1 MSYVLKRIISGEL
14 VCIPGKRGRVK
25 GGYQPGKAVIADHPV
40 PLRMPLRWWYDMK
53 ARRVRI
59 EPMEVPVPTLSSF
72 KTLLDNPPK
81 WRVLLM
87 AEEPRK

>member
-1 MSYVLKRIISGEL
+1 
-14 VCIPGKRGRVK
+14 
-25 GGYQPGKAVIADHPV
+25 
-40 PLRMPLRWWYDMK
+40 MPLRWWYDMK

-59 EPMEVPVPTLSSF
+59 EPMEVPVPTLPSF

-87 AEEPRK
+87 AGEPRK